1 MAGEDCLRIPFL
13 RSRRDD
19 KADAQPPSTNL
30 FLNTEFAAMKERFR
44 DRLRDDHAL
53 LVQYRGRLA
62 APTPE
67 LIAIVHRLSGSAGML
82 GFEKISAVAGPL
94 DDDFAE
100 PGIDRDAAFGQL
112 LLALEEEISTGN

>member
-1 MAGEDCLRIPFL
+1 MRIPFL

-19 KADAQPPSTNL
+19 KAGSQPPSAST

-44 DRLRDDHAL
+44 GRLRDDHAL

-67 LIAIVHRLSGSAGML
+67 LVAIVHRLSGSAGML
-82 GFEKISAVAGPL
+82 GFEKISAIAGPL

-100 PGIDRDAAFGQL
+100 PGIDRNAAFGAL
-112 LLALEEEISTGN
+112 LLALEEEMSAGT